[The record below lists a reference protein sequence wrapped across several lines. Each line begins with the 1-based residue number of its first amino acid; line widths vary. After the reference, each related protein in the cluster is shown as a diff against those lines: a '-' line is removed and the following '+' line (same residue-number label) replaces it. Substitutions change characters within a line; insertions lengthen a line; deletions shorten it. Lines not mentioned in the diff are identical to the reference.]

1 MYYFNRLTGLF
12 GCSRYSTSGDNS
24 MITLYGVAISNY
36 YNKIKW
42 ALMEKEIAFI
52 EELVVPSQN
61 EAVLKRSPLGK
72 VPFIKTNE
80 GYLSESQAILEYLE
94 DAFPENPLYPA
105 DPFERAKCREFIQH
119 IELNVELIA
128 RRLYSEAVFGGSVSQ
143 ETKDEV
149 RQKLEAGLTGLAK
162 LMKLSPFALGES
174 FSAADIVAWPH
185 LQLVGFATQKIYGQ
199 DLVVAHIPGIERY
212 IALIESRPYA
222 QQVGNDRA
230 AALAAFFAKK

>member
-1 MYYFNRLTGLF
+1 
-12 GCSRYSTSGDNS
+12 

-105 DPFERAKCREFIQH
+105 DPFERGKCREFIQH

-128 RRLYSEAVFGGSVSQ
+128 RRLYSEALFGGSVLQ

-149 RQKLEAGLTGLAK
+149 RQKVEAGLTGLAK
-162 LMKLSPFALGES
+162 LMKLSPYALGS
-174 FSAADIVAWPH
+174 QFSAADVVAWPH

-199 DLVVAHIPGIERY
+199 NLVVEHIPGIEAY

-222 QQVGNDRA
+222 KQVGNDRA